1 MTTYQL
7 DIKRVI
13 GVYEGQFPGPLFI
26 AIGGIHGNE
35 NAGVRAL
42 ELLFEMIQLEP
53 QRNPS
58 FQFFGTL
65 IGLKGNYEALQRQE
79 RYINEDLNRILT
91 TERVHQALTHPQN
104 EEDIEINGLVGS
116 IRYFIEHY
124 KANKVVVLDLHTT
137 TAFGGIFSITSPE
150 PASEVI
156 AKGLH
161 APVVRGV
168 LKGFGGTTIH
178 YFNTENLGVD
188 TTTIVFEAGQHNAP
202 TSVHH
207 AIAGIVNGMRS
218 VGCVAPLDVEA
229 KHDNLLLKRGKK
241 LPKLVEI
248 AYKHPISP
256 EDEFVMKPG
265 YKNFQLIKK
274 GELLASDKN
283 GYVYSPIDGLI
294 LMPLYQKQ
302 GSDGFFIV
310 TKLE

>member
-7 DIKRVI
+7 DTKRVI

-26 AIGGIHGNE
+26 VIGGIHGNE

-42 ELLFEMIQLEP
+42 ERLFEMIKHEP

-79 RYINEDLNRILT
+79 RFINEDLNRILT
-91 TERVHQALTHPQN
+91 VERVNQALAFPQN
-104 EEDIEINGLVGS
+104 EEDIEINGLVNS
-116 IRYFIEHY
+116 VHHFIEHY
-124 KANKVVVLDLHTT
+124 KANKVFVLDLHTT

-150 PASEVI
+150 TESEHI

-161 APVVRGV
+161 ATVVRGI
-168 LKGFGGTTIH
+168 LKGLGGTTIH

-188 TTTIVFEAGQHNAP
+188 TTTVVFEAGQHNAP
-202 TSVHH
+202 TSVDH
-207 AIAGIVNGMRS
+207 AISAIINGMRS

-229 KHDNLLLKRGKK
+229 RHDNLLQKRGRK
-241 LPKLVEI
+241 LPKLVKI
-248 AYKHPISP
+248 AYKHDITPA
-256 EDEFVMKPG
+256 DEFVMRPG
-265 YKNFQLIKK
+265 YKNFQPIKK
-274 GELLASDKN
+274 GELLAHDKK
-283 GYVYSPIDGLI
+283 GYVYSPMDGLI

>member
-7 DIKRVI
+7 DAKRVI
-13 GVYEGQFPGPLFI
+13 GTYEGQYSGPLFI
-26 AIGGIHGNE
+26 VIGGIHGNE

-42 ELLFEMIQLEP
+42 ERLFQMIKIEP

-65 IGLKGNYEALQRQE
+65 IGLKGNYVALQRQE
-79 RYINEDLNRILT
+79 RFINEDLNRVLT
-91 TERVHQALTHPQN
+91 TDRVNQALQAPQN
-104 EEDIEINGLVGS
+104 EEDVEINELVNS
-116 IRYFIEHY
+116 VHYFIRHY
-124 KANKVVVLDLHTT
+124 NASKVVLLDLHTT

-150 PASEVI
+150 PESEKI

-161 APVVRGV
+161 APVVRDI
-168 LKGFGGTTIH
+168 LKGLDGTTIH

-202 TSVHH
+202 TSVDH
-207 AIAGIVNGMRS
+207 AISAIINGMRS

-229 KHDNLLLKRGKK
+229 RHDNLLQRRGRK
-241 LPKLVEI
+241 LPKLVRI
-248 AYKHPISP
+248 TYKHHI
-256 EDEFVMKPG
+256 DKDDKFVMKPG
-265 YKNFQLIKK
+265 YKNFQPIQK
-274 GELLASDKN
+274 GELLAHDKN
-283 GYVYSPIDGLI
+283 GAVYSPMDGLI

-310 TKLE
+310 MKLE